1 MVFLGHH
8 CTERNAQK
16 TSLEIAVFASF
27 ENINPPF
34 FLGGGSFTMGISIPY
49 LLQDVFLLQR

>member
-34 FLGGGSFTMGISIPY
+34 FGGVA
-49 LLQDVFLLQR
+49 LWE

>member
-34 FLGGGSFTMGISIPY
+34 FWGVGGVA
-49 LLQDVFLLQR
+49 LWE

>member
-34 FLGGGSFTMGISIPY
+34 GGGYTRGISIHY
-49 LLQDVFLLQR
+49 LLQDVFLLQC